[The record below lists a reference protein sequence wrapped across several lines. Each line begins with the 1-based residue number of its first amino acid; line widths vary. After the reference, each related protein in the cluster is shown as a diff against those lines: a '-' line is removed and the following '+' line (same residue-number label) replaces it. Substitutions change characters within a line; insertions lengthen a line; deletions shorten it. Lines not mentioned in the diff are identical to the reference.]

1 MINTIQVMLDEGA
14 EMPYKAHDTDAGY
27 DLISPVNATV
37 PARGSKFI
45 NTGVHMLLRQGEAG
59 LIVSR
64 SGLNK
69 NFSITSTGLID
80 AGYVGP
86 IGIKLFNH
94 SDEPYEVKKGDK
106 ISQIVIFDVKSP
118 RLVQVTEFTEKTERG
133 DNGFGSSGR

>member
-27 DLISPVNATV
+27 DLISPINVTV

-69 NFSITSTGLID
+69 NFSINSTGLID
-80 AGYVGP
+80 AGYVGS